1 MHTDLYIEVAK
12 MVLPS
17 ELVEYFEITKV
28 ESGSE
33 TMDITLEEIVNGVE
47 GYEDDDLRPNGFY
60 EETLVR
66 DFPLRGRRMTF
77 HIKRRRWIVR
87 STGESIGKRWDL
99 VADGTRHSKEFA
111 FFLKGMLGQIPDYGP
126 LS

>member
-60 EETLVR
+60 EETLV
-66 DFPLRGRRMTF
+66 
-77 HIKRRRWIVR
+77 
-87 STGESIGKRWDL
+87 
-99 VADGTRHSKEFA
+99 
-111 FFLKGMLGQIPDYGP
+111 
-126 LS
+126 